1 MYTVLGSP
9 FTRAMRVMWM
19 LEELGQD
26 YDLNPCKPHSAD
38 ILAVNPTGKVPALK
52 DGDAC
57 LTDSVA
63 IITYL
68 ADKHGACTFPAG
80 TVDRAHQDGFT
91 QFAVDVLEGALWTAA
106 KNSFI
111 YPEDVRVTAIKPV
124 CVMEF
129 NAGLKTLEKLLG
141 DGPYLMGETFTV
153 PDLIIVHLM
162 NWAENGSKW
171 DLPKEGKV
179 ADYIARVRARPAF
192 AAAVKRGK
200 AVMAAS

>member
-9 FTRAMRVMWM
+9 FSRATRVMWM

-38 ILAVNPTGKVPALK
+38 ILAVNPTGKVPALM
-52 DGDAC
+52 DGDAG
-57 LTDSVA
+57 LVDSVA
-63 IITYL
+63 IVTYL

-80 TVDRAHQDGFT
+80 TLDRARQDGYT

-106 KNSFI
+106 KNSFV
-111 YPEDVRVTAIKPV
+111 YPEAMRVPEIKPL
-124 CVMEF
+124 CVTEF
-129 NAGLKTLEKLLG
+129 NRGLETLDKLLG

-171 DLPKEGKV
+171 DLPAEGKV
-179 ADYIARVRARPAF
+179 ADYIARVRARPALK
-192 AAAVKRGK
+192 AALARGK
-200 AVMAAS
+200 AETAAA

>member
-1 MYTVLGSP
+1 MYTVVGSP
-9 FTRAMRVMWM
+9 FTRALRVMWM

-26 YDLNPCKPHSAD
+26 YALNPCKPHSAD
-38 ILAVNPTGKVPALK
+38 ILAITPTGKVPALL
-52 DGDAC
+52 DGDVG

-63 IITYL
+63 IVTYL

-80 TVDRAHQDGFT
+80 TLERARQDGFT

-111 YPEDVRVTAIKPV
+111 YPEDVRVTAIKPI

-129 NAGLKTLEKLLG
+129 KRGLETLELLLG

-192 AAAVKRGK
+192 RAAVARGK
-200 AVMAAS
+200 AETAAA

>member
-1 MYTVLGSP
+1 
-9 FTRAMRVMWM
+9 MWM

-38 ILAVNPTGKVPALK
+38 ILAITPTGKVPALL
-52 DGDAC
+52 DGDAG

-63 IITYL
+63 IVTYL

-80 TVDRAHQDGFT
+80 TLDRARQDGFT

-111 YPEDVRVTAIKPV
+111 HPENMRVAAIKPV

-129 NAGLKTLEKLLG
+129 DRGLEQLGEMLG
-141 DGPYLMGETFTV
+141 DGPYVMGETFTV
-153 PDLIIVHLM
+153 PDLLIGHLM

-171 DLPKEGKV
+171 ALPKEGKV
-179 ADYIARVRARPAF
+179 AEYIARVRARPALGL
-192 AAAVKRGK
+192 AMARGK
-200 AVMAAS
+200 AAMAA